1 MAAALAGCTEVLAQK
16 MASLGFESSFV
27 EWKPAM
33 ALRKDKGPGRS
44 CKRLSGRF
52 FFHIRAR
59 LSAPEVQKNSP
70 PWWLVRE
77 GYAQLEVSSPGVTV
91 NGWVCVIVSK
101 ERQFFA
107 IKPRRHACRECLPE
121 STVFVLDRL
130 RGRWPLARCRNRHGN
145 RCNGGLSHQRN
156 DISRFICCSPFM
168 PMCFL

>member
-1 MAAALAGCTEVLAQK
+1 MRVRSVWFVPIGRSGLRVPPHG
-16 MASLGFESSFV
+16 ASL
-27 EWKPAM
+27 
-33 ALRKDKGPGRS
+33 PG
-44 CKRLSGRF
+44 
-52 FFHIRAR
+52 AR
-59 LSAPEVQKNSP
+59 GWSDAGELWCWYWLVVGGSPLCHGAFAVRCGCFSQKNSP

-77 GYAQLEVSSPGVTV
+77 GYAQLKVSSPGVTV

-121 STVFVLDRL
+121 STVFVPDRL

-156 DISRFICCSPFM
+156 DISRSICCSPFM